1 MRNDTFGFLFSKS
14 IQTLLLLKF
23 ETLQLLTIIL
33 SGCEITKIFRN
44 LRGDFLFFY
53 ISRSIIY
60 LIIKNQSNKLC
71 LYDIKYVL
79 FPICF
84 IYIIFF
90 IHPLE

>member
-1 MRNDTFGFLFSKS
+1 MRHDTFGFLFSKS

-33 SGCEITKIFRN
+33 SGCKITKIFRN
-44 LRGDFLFFY
+44 VRGDSLFFY
-53 ISRSIIY
+53 IVRSIIY

-79 FPICF
+79 FPTCF

-90 IHPLE
+90 IYPLE